1 MYEAT
6 QLKRQRLESKG
17 YTVVTKWECDWD
29 REVKYNKA
37 LQEFLASYELVEPLN
52 PRDAFFGGRTN
63 AVRLHHEANESKGEK
78 LKYVDVTSL
87 YPWVNK
93 KKIYPVGH
101 PVIIRSPEVQNINDY
116 FGMAKVDVLP
126 PSLLY
131 HPVLP
136 LRHGGKLAFPLCT
149 KCVEG
154 QMLKPLLEKSCKRS
168 HQRIIHASCDMVPSQ
183 LVRLDSNFIPTSSN
197 SSNRCY
203 TLTRTWYF
211 ILTSQA
217 SKIFLCK

>member
-1 MYEAT
+1 M
-6 QLKRQRLESKG
+6 
-17 YTVVTKWECDWD
+17 VTKWECDWNH
-29 REVKYNKA
+29 EIKYNKA

-87 YPWVNK
+87 YPRVNK
-93 KKIYPVGH
+93 KKMYPVGH
-101 PVIIRSPEVQNINDY
+101 PVIIRRPEVQNINGY

-126 PSLLY
+126 PPLLY

-149 KCVEG
+149 KCMEG

-168 HQRIIHASCDMVPSQ
+168 HQRIIRASRDMVHPRDPESCRAGVSNCPYPRSMALPRRAQ
-183 LVRLDSNFIPTSSN
+183 KKGLVHRPGEHVVTNKTRISRLSRLGHNT
-197 SSNRCY
+197 
-203 TLTRTWYF
+203 
-211 ILTSQA
+211 
-217 SKIFLCK
+217 